1 MAKRNSPLYQ
11 EYMRAR
17 RNAQSR
23 YYRLKKKG
31 LTFNE
36 NPIPPIPKNITKKS
50 IEKLNKLTTEK
61 LKSNSGGVATRS
73 KRTSSNITT
82 KSTKNLPSIVDKVL
96 NQVESEIDRWSP
108 PTYWSDW
115 LKQHKENTVI
125 NPMKNM
131 LNGAIASEGRRAV
144 AMRLE
149 KQASSVIDIVN
160 QLLYGSG
167 GKGHHVEDDDRT
179 NLVAFAVIIKGR
191 SLTPDESIEAT
202 DYMDSF

>member
-1 MAKRNSPLYQ
+1 MARKIQSEVRKQ
-11 EYMRAR
+11 YMKAR
-17 RNAQSR
+17 RRVQQR
-23 YYRLKKKG
+23 VYRLRKKG
-31 LTFNE
+31 FNIST
-36 NPIPPIPKNITKKS
+36 NTIPKIPKNVTEKS
-50 IEKLNKLTTEK
+50 IERLERLTTEK
-61 LKSNSGGVATRS
+61 LKSRATISAKRGS
-73 KRTSSNITT
+73 NRTSI
-82 KSTKNLPSIVDKVL
+82 NLPSIVDKVL
-96 NQVESEIDRWSP
+96 NQVESELDRWTP
-108 PTYWSDW
+108 PSHWSDW

-191 SLTPDESIEAT
+191 SLTPDESREAT

>member
-1 MAKRNSPLYQ
+1 MAKRNNPLYQ

-31 LTFNE
+31 LTFNK
-36 NPIPPIPKNITKKS
+36 NPIPSIPKNITNKS
-50 IEKLNKLTTEK
+50 IEKVNQLTTEK
-61 LKSNSGGVATRS
+61 LKSRATSSAKRGS
-73 KRTSSNITT
+73 NRTSI
-82 KSTKNLPSIVDKVL
+82 NLPSIVDKVL

-149 KQASSVIDIVN
+149 NQASSVIDIVN

>member
-1 MAKRNSPLYQ
+1 MAKRNNPLYQ

-31 LTFNE
+31 LTFNK
-36 NPIPPIPKNITKKS
+36 NPIPSIPKNITNKS
-50 IEKLNKLTTEK
+50 IEKVNQLTTEK
-61 LKSNSGGVATRS
+61 LKSRATSSAKRGS
-73 KRTSSNITT
+73 NRTSI
-82 KSTKNLPSIVDKVL
+82 NLPSIVDKVL
-96 NQVESEIDRWSP
+96 NQVESEIDRWTP
-108 PTYWSDW
+108 PSHWSDW

>member
-1 MAKRNSPLYQ
+1 MARKIQSEVRKQ
-11 EYMRAR
+11 YMKAR
-17 RNAQSR
+17 RRVQQRVYSLR
-23 YYRLKKKG
+23 KKG
-31 LTFNE
+31 FNIST
-36 NPIPPIPKNITKKS
+36 NTIPKIPKNVTEKS
-50 IEKLNKLTTEK
+50 IERLERLTTEK
-61 LKSNSGGVATRS
+61 LKSKATS
-73 KRTSSNITT
+73 I
-82 KSTKNLPSIVDKVL
+82 NLPNIVDKVL
-96 NQVESEIDRWSP
+96 NQVESELDRWTP
-108 PTYWSDW
+108 PSHWSDW

-191 SLTPDESIEAT
+191 SLTPDESREAT

>member
-1 MAKRNSPLYQ
+1 MAKRNNPLYQ

-31 LTFNE
+31 LTFNK
-36 NPIPPIPKNITKKS
+36 NPIPSIPKNITNKS
-50 IEKLNKLTTEK
+50 IERVNQLTTEK
-61 LKSNSGGVATRS
+61 LKSRATSSAKRGS
-73 KRTSSNITT
+73 NRTSI
-82 KSTKNLPSIVDKVL
+82 NLPNIVDKVL
-96 NQVESEIDRWSP
+96 NQVESELDRWSP

-115 LKQHKENTVI
+115 LKQRKENTVV

-191 SLTPDESIEAT
+191 SLTPDESREAT

>member
-1 MAKRNSPLYQ
+1 MARKIQSEVRKQ
-11 EYMRAR
+11 YMKAR
-17 RNAQSR
+17 RRVQQR
-23 YYRLKKKG
+23 VYRLRKKG
-31 LTFNE
+31 FNIST
-36 NPIPPIPKNITKKS
+36 NTIPKIPKNVTEKS
-50 IEKLNKLTTEK
+50 IERLERLTTEK
-61 LKSNSGGVATRS
+61 LKSRATS
-73 KRTSSNITT
+73 I
-82 KSTKNLPSIVDKVL
+82 NLPNIVDKVL
-96 NQVESEIDRWSP
+96 NQVESELDRWTP
-108 PTYWSDW
+108 PSHWSDW

-131 LNGAIASEGRRAV
+131 LNGAITSEGRRAV

-191 SLTPDESIEAT
+191 SLTPDESREAT

>member
-1 MAKRNSPLYQ
+1 MAKRKNPLYQ

-31 LTFNE
+31 LTFNK
-36 NPIPPIPKNITKKS
+36 NPIPPIPKNITNKS
-50 IEKLNKLTTEK
+50 IEKVNQLTREK
-61 LKSNSGGVATRS
+61 LKSRATSSAKRGS
-73 KRTSSNITT
+73 NRTSI
-82 KSTKNLPSIVDKVL
+82 NLPNIVDKVL
-96 NQVESEIDRWSP
+96 NQVESELDRWTP
-108 PTYWSDW
+108 PSHWSDW

-144 AMRLE
+144 AIRLE
-149 KQASSVIDIVN
+149 KQASSVIDLVN

-167 GKGHHVEDDDRT
+167 GKGHHVDDDDRT

-191 SLTPDESIEAT
+191 SLTPDESREAT

>member
-1 MAKRNSPLYQ
+1 MAKRNNPLYQ

-31 LTFNE
+31 LTFNK
-36 NPIPPIPKNITKKS
+36 NPIPSIPKNITNKS
-50 IEKLNKLTTEK
+50 IEKVNQLTTEK
-61 LKSNSGGVATRS
+61 LKSRATSSAKRGS
-73 KRTSSNITT
+73 NRTSI
-82 KSTKNLPSIVDKVL
+82 NLPSIVDKVL

-108 PTYWSDW
+108 PTHWSDW
-115 LKQHKENTVI
+115 LKQHKENTVV

>member
-1 MAKRNSPLYQ
+1 MAKRNNPLYQ

-31 LTFNE
+31 LTFNK
-36 NPIPPIPKNITKKS
+36 NPIPSIPKNITNKS
-50 IEKLNKLTTEK
+50 IEKVNQLTTEK
-61 LKSNSGGVATRS
+61 LKSRATSSAKRGS
-73 KRTSSNITT
+73 NRTSI
-82 KSTKNLPSIVDKVL
+82 NLPNIVDKVL
-96 NQVESEIDRWSP
+96 NQVESEIDRWTP
-108 PTYWSDW
+108 PSHWSDW

>member
-1 MAKRNSPLYQ
+1 MAKRNNPLYQ

-31 LTFNE
+31 LTFNK
-36 NPIPPIPKNITKKS
+36 NPIPSIPKNITEKS
-50 IEKLNKLTTEK
+50 INRLNKLNTEK
-61 LKSNSGGVATRS
+61 LKSKAT
-73 KRTSSNITT
+73 KNLPNIEELKS
-82 KSTKNLPSIVDKVL
+82 KSTKNLPNIVDKVL
-96 NQVESEIDRWSP
+96 SQVENEIDRWSP

-115 LKQHKENTVI
+115 LKQHKENTVV

-202 DYMDSF
+202 EYMDSF

>member
-1 MAKRNSPLYQ
+1 MAKRNNPLYQ

-31 LTFNE
+31 LTFNK
-36 NPIPPIPKNITKKS
+36 NPIPSIPKNITNKS
-50 IEKLNKLTTEK
+50 IEKLNQLTREK
-61 LKSNSGGVATRS
+61 LKSRATS
-73 KRTSSNITT
+73 I
-82 KSTKNLPSIVDKVL
+82 NLPNIVDKVL
-96 NQVESEIDRWSP
+96 NQVESELDRWTP
-108 PTYWSDW
+108 PSHWSDW

>member
-1 MAKRNSPLYQ
+1 MDKRNNPLYQ

-31 LTFNE
+31 LTFNK
-36 NPIPPIPKNITKKS
+36 NPIPSIPKNITNKS
-50 IEKLNKLTTEK
+50 IEKVNQLTTEK
-61 LKSNSGGVATRS
+61 LKSRATSSAKRGS
-73 KRTSSNITT
+73 NRTSI
-82 KSTKNLPSIVDKVL
+82 NLPSIVDKVL

-115 LKQHKENTVI
+115 LKQHKENTVV

-202 DYMDSF
+202 EYMDSF

>member
-31 LTFNE
+31 LTFNK
-36 NPIPPIPKNITKKS
+36 NPIPSIPKNITNKS
-50 IEKLNKLTTEK
+50 IEKLNQLTKEK
-61 LKSNSGGVATRS
+61 LKSRATSSAKRGS
-73 KRTSSNITT
+73 NRTSI
-82 KSTKNLPSIVDKVL
+82 NLPSIVDKVL

-115 LKQHKENTVI
+115 LKQHKENTVV

-191 SLTPDESIEAT
+191 SLTPDESREAT

>member
-1 MAKRNSPLYQ
+1 MARKIQSEVRKQ
-11 EYMRAR
+11 YMKAR
-17 RNAQSR
+17 RRVQQR
-23 YYRLKKKG
+23 VYRLRKKG
-31 LTFNE
+31 FNIST
-36 NPIPPIPKNITKKS
+36 NTIPKIPKNVTEKS
-50 IEKLNKLTTEK
+50 IERLERLTTEK
-61 LKSNSGGVATRS
+61 LKSRATS
-73 KRTSSNITT
+73 I
-82 KSTKNLPSIVDKVL
+82 NLPNIVDKVL

-131 LNGAIASEGRRAV
+131 LNGAISSEGRRAV

-149 KQASSVIDIVN
+149 KQASSVIDLVN

-167 GKGHHVEDDDRT
+167 GKGHHVDDDDRT

>member
-31 LTFNE
+31 LTFNK
-36 NPIPPIPKNITKKS
+36 NPIPSIPKNITNKS
-50 IEKLNKLTTEK
+50 IEKLNQLTREK
-61 LKSNSGGVATRS
+61 LKSRATSSAKRGS
-73 KRTSSNITT
+73 NRTSI
-82 KSTKNLPSIVDKVL
+82 NLPSIVDKVL
-96 NQVESEIDRWSP
+96 NQVESEIDRWTP

>member
-1 MAKRNSPLYQ
+1 MAKRNNPLYQ

-31 LTFNE
+31 LTFNK
-36 NPIPPIPKNITKKS
+36 NPIPSIPKNITNKS
-50 IEKLNKLTTEK
+50 IEKVNQLTTEK
-61 LKSNSGGVATRS
+61 LKSRATSSAKRGS
-73 KRTSSNITT
+73 NRTSI
-82 KSTKNLPSIVDKVL
+82 NLPSIVDKVL

-179 NLVAFAVIIKGR
+179 NLIAFAVIIKGR

-202 DYMDSF
+202 EYMDSF

>member
-1 MAKRNSPLYQ
+1 MAKRNNPLYQ

-31 LTFNE
+31 LTFNK
-36 NPIPPIPKNITKKS
+36 NPIPSIPKNITNKS
-50 IEKLNKLTTEK
+50 IEKVNQLTTEK
-61 LKSNSGGVATRS
+61 LKSRATSSAKRVGN
-73 KRTSSNITT
+73 RTSI
-82 KSTKNLPSIVDKVL
+82 NLPSIVDKVL

-202 DYMDSF
+202 EYMDSF

>member
-1 MAKRNSPLYQ
+1 MAKRNNPLYQ

-31 LTFNE
+31 LTFNK
-36 NPIPPIPKNITKKS
+36 NPIPSIPKNITNKS
-50 IEKLNKLTTEK
+50 IENLNRLTREK
-61 LKSNSGGVATRS
+61 LKSRATSNAKRGS
-73 KRTSSNITT
+73 NRTSI
-82 KSTKNLPSIVDKVL
+82 NLPNIVDKVL

>member
-1 MAKRNSPLYQ
+1 MANRNRPLYQ

-31 LTFNE
+31 LTFNK
-36 NPIPPIPKNITKKS
+36 NPIPSIPKNITKKS
-50 IEKLNKLTTEK
+50 IERLNQLTTEK
-61 LKSNSGGVATRS
+61 IKSKSGGVA
-73 KRTSSNITT
+73 
-82 KSTKNLPSIVDKVL
+82 TKNLPSIVDKVL

-115 LKQHKENTVI
+115 LKQHKENTVV

-191 SLTPDESIEAT
+191 SLTPDESREAT

>member
-1 MAKRNSPLYQ
+1 MAKRNNPLYQ

-31 LTFNE
+31 LTFNK
-36 NPIPPIPKNITKKS
+36 NPIPSIPKNITNKS
-50 IEKLNKLTTEK
+50 IEKVNQLTTEK
-61 LKSNSGGVATRS
+61 LKSRATSSAKRS
-73 KRTSSNITT
+73 SNRTSI
-82 KSTKNLPSIVDKVL
+82 NLPSIVDKVL

-115 LKQHKENTVI
+115 LKQHKENTVV

>member
-1 MAKRNSPLYQ
+1 MAKRNNPLYQ

-23 YYRLKKKG
+23 YYRAKKKG
-31 LTFNE
+31 LTFNK
-36 NPIPPIPKNITKKS
+36 NPIPSIPKNITKKS
-50 IEKLNKLTTEK
+50 IERLNQLTTEK
-61 LKSNSGGVATRS
+61 IKSKSGCVA
-73 KRTSSNITT
+73 
-82 KSTKNLPSIVDKVL
+82 TKNLPSIVDKVL
-96 NQVESEIDRWSP
+96 NQVESEIDRWTP
-108 PTYWSDW
+108 PSHWSDW
-115 LKQHKENTVI
+115 LKQHKENTVV

-191 SLTPDESIEAT
+191 SLTPDESREAT

>member
-1 MAKRNSPLYQ
+1 MANRNRPLYQ

-31 LTFNE
+31 LTFNK
-36 NPIPPIPKNITKKS
+36 NPIPSIPQNITNKS
-50 IEKLNKLTTEK
+50 IEKLNQLTTEK
-61 LKSNSGGVATRS
+61 IKSKSGGVE
-73 KRTSSNITT
+73 
-82 KSTKNLPSIVDKVL
+82 TKNLPSIVDKVL

-115 LKQHKENTVI
+115 LKQHKENTVV

-191 SLTPDESIEAT
+191 SLTPDESREAT

>member
-31 LTFNE
+31 LTFNK
-36 NPIPPIPKNITKKS
+36 NPIPSIPKNITNKS
-50 IEKLNKLTTEK
+50 IEKVNQLTTEK
-61 LKSNSGGVATRS
+61 LKSRATSSAKRGS
-73 KRTSSNITT
+73 NRTSI
-82 KSTKNLPSIVDKVL
+82 KLPNIVDKVL
-96 NQVESEIDRWSP
+96 NQVESELDRWSP

-115 LKQHKENTVI
+115 LKQHKENTVV

-144 AMRLE
+144 ALRLE

-191 SLTPDESIEAT
+191 SLTPDESREAT

>member
-1 MAKRNSPLYQ
+1 MAKRNNPLYQ

-31 LTFNE
+31 LTFNK
-36 NPIPPIPKNITKKS
+36 NPIPSIPKNITNKS
-50 IEKLNKLTTEK
+50 IEKVNQLTTEK
-61 LKSNSGGVATRS
+61 LKSRATSSAKRGS
-73 KRTSSNITT
+73 NRTSI
-82 KSTKNLPSIVDKVL
+82 NLPSIVDKVL

-108 PTYWSDW
+108 PAYWSDW

-149 KQASSVIDIVN
+149 NQASSVIDIVN

>member
-1 MAKRNSPLYQ
+1 MAKRNNPLYQ

-31 LTFNE
+31 LTFNK
-36 NPIPPIPKNITKKS
+36 NPIPSIPKNITNKS
-50 IEKLNKLTTEK
+50 IEKVNQLTTEK
-61 LKSNSGGVATRS
+61 LKSRATSSAKRGS
-73 KRTSSNITT
+73 NRTSI
-82 KSTKNLPSIVDKVL
+82 NLPSIVDKVL

>member
-31 LTFNE
+31 LTFTK
-36 NPIPPIPKNITKKS
+36 NPIPSIPKNITNKS
-50 IEKLNKLTTEK
+50 IEKVNQLTTEK
-61 LKSNSGGVATRS
+61 LKSRATSSAKRGS
-73 KRTSSNITT
+73 NRTSI
-82 KSTKNLPSIVDKVL
+82 NLPSIVDKVL

-115 LKQHKENTVI
+115 LKQHKENTVV

-202 DYMDSF
+202 EYMDSF

>member
-1 MAKRNSPLYQ
+1 MAKRNNPLYQ

-31 LTFNE
+31 LTFNK
-36 NPIPPIPKNITKKS
+36 NPIPSIPKNITNKS
-50 IEKLNKLTTEK
+50 IEKVNQLTTEK
-61 LKSNSGGVATRS
+61 LKSRATSSAKRGS
-73 KRTSSNITT
+73 NRTSI
-82 KSTKNLPSIVDKVL
+82 NLPNIIDKVL
-96 NQVESEIDRWSP
+96 NQVESELDRWTP
-108 PTYWSDW
+108 PSHWSDW

>member
-1 MAKRNSPLYQ
+1 MANRNNPLYQ

-31 LTFNE
+31 LTFNK
-36 NPIPPIPKNITKKS
+36 NPIPSIPKNITKKS
-50 IEKLNKLTTEK
+50 IEKINQLTTEK
-61 LKSNSGGVATRS
+61 LKSRATSSAKRGS
-73 KRTSSNITT
+73 NRTSI
-82 KSTKNLPSIVDKVL
+82 NLPSIVDKVL

-115 LKQHKENTVI
+115 LKQHKENTVV

-202 DYMDSF
+202 EYMDSF

>member
-1 MAKRNSPLYQ
+1 MAKRNSPLYK

-31 LTFNE
+31 LTFNK
-36 NPIPPIPKNITKKS
+36 NPIPSIPKNITNKS
-50 IEKLNKLTTEK
+50 IEKVNQLTTEK
-61 LKSNSGGVATRS
+61 LKSRATSSAKRGS
-73 KRTSSNITT
+73 NRTSI
-82 KSTKNLPSIVDKVL
+82 NLPSIVDKVL

-115 LKQHKENTVI
+115 LKQHKENTVV

>member
-1 MAKRNSPLYQ
+1 MAKRNNPLYQ

-31 LTFNE
+31 LTFNK
-36 NPIPPIPKNITKKS
+36 NPIPSIPKNITNKS
-50 IEKLNKLTTEK
+50 IEKVNQLTTEK
-61 LKSNSGGVATRS
+61 LKSRATSSAKRGS
-73 KRTSSNITT
+73 NRTSI
-82 KSTKNLPSIVDKVL
+82 NLPSIVDKVL
-96 NQVESEIDRWSP
+96 NQVESEIDRWTP
-108 PTYWSDW
+108 PSHWSDW

-149 KQASSVIDIVN
+149 NQASSVIDIVN

>member
-1 MAKRNSPLYQ
+1 MAKRNNPLYQ

-23 YYRLKKKG
+23 YYRAKKKG
-31 LTFNE
+31 LTFNK
-36 NPIPPIPKNITKKS
+36 NPIPSIPKNITKKS
-50 IEKLNKLTTEK
+50 IERLNQLTTEK
-61 LKSNSGGVATRS
+61 IKSKSGGV
-73 KRTSSNITT
+73 
-82 KSTKNLPSIVDKVL
+82 STKNLPSIVDKVL
-96 NQVESEIDRWSP
+96 KQVESEIDRWSP

-115 LKQHKENTVI
+115 LKQHKENTVV

-191 SLTPDESIEAT
+191 SLTPVESIEAT

>member
-1 MAKRNSPLYQ
+1 MAKRNNPLYQ

-36 NPIPPIPKNITKKS
+36 NPIPPVPKNITKKS
-50 IEKLNKLTTEK
+50 IKRLNQLTTEK
-61 LKSNSGGVATRS
+61 IKSKSGGVA
-73 KRTSSNITT
+73 
-82 KSTKNLPSIVDKVL
+82 TKNLPSIVDKVL

-115 LKQHKENTVI
+115 LKQHKENTVV

-191 SLTPDESIEAT
+191 SLTPDESREAT
-202 DYMDSF
+202 EYMDSF

>member
-1 MAKRNSPLYQ
+1 MANRNNPLYQ

-31 LTFNE
+31 LTFNK
-36 NPIPPIPKNITKKS
+36 NPIPSIPKNITNKS
-50 IEKLNKLTTEK
+50 IEKVNQLTTEK
-61 LKSNSGGVATRS
+61 LKSRATSSAKRGS
-73 KRTSSNITT
+73 NRTSI
-82 KSTKNLPSIVDKVL
+82 NLPSIVDKVL

-191 SLTPDESIEAT
+191 SLTPDESREAT

>member
-1 MAKRNSPLYQ
+1 MAKRNNPLYQ
-11 EYMRAR
+11 EYRRAR

-23 YYRLKKKG
+23 YYRAKKKG
-31 LTFNE
+31 LTFNK
-36 NPIPPIPKNITKKS
+36 NPIPPIPKNITEKS
-50 IEKLNKLTTEK
+50 IERLNKLTIDK
-61 LKSNSGGVATRS
+61 LKYKSGGVA
-73 KRTSSNITT
+73 T

-115 LKQHKENTVI
+115 LKQHKENTVV

-191 SLTPDESIEAT
+191 SLTPDESREAT

>member
-1 MAKRNSPLYQ
+1 MARKIQSEVRKQ
-11 EYMRAR
+11 YMKAR
-17 RNAQSR
+17 RRVQQR
-23 YYRLKKKG
+23 VYRLRKKG
-31 LTFNE
+31 FNIST
-36 NPIPPIPKNITKKS
+36 NTIPKIPKNVTEKS
-50 IEKLNKLTTEK
+50 IERLERLTTEK
-61 LKSNSGGVATRS
+61 LKSRATS
-73 KRTSSNITT
+73 I
-82 KSTKNLPSIVDKVL
+82 NLPSIVDKVL

-115 LKQHKENTVI
+115 LKQHKENTII

-191 SLTPDESIEAT
+191 SLTPDESREAT

>member
-1 MAKRNSPLYQ
+1 MANRNNPLYQ

-31 LTFNE
+31 LTFNK
-36 NPIPPIPKNITKKS
+36 NPIPPIPKNITNKS
-50 IEKLNKLTTEK
+50 IEKLNQLTTEK
-61 LKSNSGGVATRS
+61 LNSRATSSAKRGS
-73 KRTSSNITT
+73 KRTSI
-82 KSTKNLPSIVDKVL
+82 NLPNIVDKVL
-96 NQVESEIDRWSP
+96 NQVESELDRWTP
-108 PTYWSDW
+108 PSYWSDW

>member
-1 MAKRNSPLYQ
+1 MANRNNPLYQ

-31 LTFNE
+31 LTFNK
-36 NPIPPIPKNITKKS
+36 NPIPSIPKNITKKS
-50 IEKLNKLTTEK
+50 IEKVNQLTTEK
-61 LKSNSGGVATRS
+61 LKSRATSSAKRGS
-73 KRTSSNITT
+73 NRTSI
-82 KSTKNLPSIVDKVL
+82 NLPNIVDKVL
-96 NQVESEIDRWSP
+96 NQVESELDRWTPLSH
-108 PTYWSDW
+108 WSDW

-149 KQASSVIDIVN
+149 KQASSVIDLVN

-167 GKGHHVEDDDRT
+167 GKGHRVDDDDRT

-191 SLTPDESIEAT
+191 SLTPDESREAT

>member
-1 MAKRNSPLYQ
+1 MARKIQSEVRKQ
-11 EYMRAR
+11 YMKAR
-17 RNAQSR
+17 RRVQQR
-23 YYRLKKKG
+23 VYRLRKKG
-31 LTFNE
+31 FNIST
-36 NPIPPIPKNITKKS
+36 NTIPKIPKNVTEKS
-50 IEKLNKLTTEK
+50 TERLERLTTEK
-61 LKSNSGGVATRS
+61 LKSRATS
-73 KRTSSNITT
+73 I
-82 KSTKNLPSIVDKVL
+82 NLPSIVDKVL

-167 GKGHHVEDDDRT
+167 GKGHQVEDDDRT

>member
-1 MAKRNSPLYQ
+1 MANRNNPLYQ

-31 LTFNE
+31 LTFNK
-36 NPIPPIPKNITKKS
+36 NPIPSIPKNITNKS
-50 IEKLNKLTTEK
+50 IEKVNQLTTEK
-61 LKSNSGGVATRS
+61 LKSRATSSAKRGS
-73 KRTSSNITT
+73 NRTSI
-82 KSTKNLPSIVDKVL
+82 NLPSIVDKVL

-191 SLTPDESIEAT
+191 SLTPHESIETT